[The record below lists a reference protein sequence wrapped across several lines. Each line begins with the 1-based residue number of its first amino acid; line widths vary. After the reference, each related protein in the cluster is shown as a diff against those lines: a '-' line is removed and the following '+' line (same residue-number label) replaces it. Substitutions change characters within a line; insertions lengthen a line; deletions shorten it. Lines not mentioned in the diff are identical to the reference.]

1 MIYLR
6 KCEYRKNGDKTFL
19 VGWWVTAIKR
29 IKIIFYFIFV
39 ITIFTFK
46 QDFVGRTVFVTDTLN
61 LYKYY

>member
-1 MIYLR
+1 MY
-6 KCEYRKNGDKTFL
+6 
-19 VGWWVTAIKR
+19 
-29 IKIIFYFIFV
+29 IILYFIFV